1 MDWSQ
6 LFLSYRY
13 HISRHEAVIMPWWQ
27 FEQHMLTVLPLIAQT
42 STDHYLVP
50 ASEEMRA
57 VDLLI
62 YLLYAAATQI

>member
-1 MDWSQ
+1 
-6 LFLSYRY
+6 
-13 HISRHEAVIMPWWQ
+13 
-27 FEQHMLTVLPLIAQT
+27 MLTVLPLIAQT
-42 STDHYLVP
+42 STEHYLVP